1 MNWQLFQGATSP
13 SPLDRWDRIQPSC
26 KPECSRISDRSW
38 LDGWMDGWCWHQL
51 VSLSVTLSPLY
62 SPQAAVFSPASVQ
75 QSPPTSS
82 PVYALMC
89 FHFTLTALL
98 IKTPSRDQTSARISL
113 TPVPVMQLSAFSFRF
128 AACVRTYLHT
138 DIRAGGWTDRRG
150 RHVFVIWI
158 FGARC
163 RVEKKVEC
171 EYKTP
176 CLHGAKLLEG
186 ACGSTSHLHPD
197 VSWEIGLH
205 ASWNG
210 N

>member
-1 MNWQLFQGATSP
+1 
-13 SPLDRWDRIQPSC
+13 
-26 KPECSRISDRSW
+26 
-38 LDGWMDGWCWHQL
+38 MDGWCWHQL
-51 VSLSVTLSPLY
+51 VSLSLTLSPRY
-62 SPQAAVFSPASVQ
+62 SPQVFSPASVQ

-98 IKTPSRDQTSARISL
+98 IKIPSRDQTSARISL
-113 TPVPVMQLSAFSFRF
+113 TPVPVMQLSAFFPP
-128 AACVRTYLHT
+128 ALL
-138 DIRAGGWTDRRG
+138 RAYGRICTPTSGRTDRRD
-150 RHVFVIWI
+150 RHVFVIRI

>member
-1 MNWQLFQGATSP
+1 
-13 SPLDRWDRIQPSC
+13 
-26 KPECSRISDRSW
+26 
-38 LDGWMDGWCWHQL
+38 MDGWIAF
-51 VSLSVTLSPLY
+51 LSATLSHV
-62 SPQAAVFSPASVQ
+62 SIAQAAVFSPASVQ
-75 QSPPTSS
+75 QSSPTSS

-98 IKTPSRDQTSARISL
+98 IKNPVKRPNICPHFVNSSASSA
-113 TPVPVMQLSAFSFRF
+113 TLSFLR
-128 AACVRTYLHT
+128 VHT
-138 DIRAGGWTDRRG
+138 DVSTHRRQCGRRDTDG
-150 RHVFVIWI
+150 MCLW
-158 FGARC
+158 FGFLERDAW
-163 RVEKKVEC
+163 VERKKKKRKVEC